1 QDVHRACALPENDS
15 GCAPTARLSAE
26 SSDIYSRSTP
36 PSNFEIGSREA
47 DIDRSIKYGNRP
59 LGSGRHLTAL
69 AQPVHRLMLTE
80 AAQFEMAD
88 LKDRRRNFHGES
100 ISHEKRLA
108 DILAEQFQPAE
119 DVDVAPHGGEVETIA
134 RANIAVCGI
143 AIVESDID
151 GNMLLDL
158 RR

>member
-1 QDVHRACALPENDS
+1 VS
-15 GCAPTARLSAE
+15 GR
-26 SSDIYSRSTP
+26 SRSARSSPLRFRRFGQAINADKVLGTHNPQYP
-36 PSNFEIGSREA
+36 PLDLRHTSPRVTRHTAVVDSLKALYLNPLIREA

-69 AQPVHRLMLTE
+69 AQPVHGLMLTE

-108 DILAEQFQPAE
+108 DILAEQF
-119 DVDVAPHGGEVETIA
+119 
-134 RANIAVCGI
+134 
-143 AIVESDID
+143 
-151 GNMLLDL
+151 
-158 RR
+158 